1 LVKWIWLG
9 GAVMVI
15 GTLLAMVPNRQPMLA
30 LRTAVEPSRVA
41 PPFSPS
47 PAPVQHYD
55 GHD

>member
-1 LVKWIWLG
+1 
-9 GAVMVI
+9 
-15 GTLLAMVPNRQPMLA
+15 MLA

-47 PAPVQHYD
+47 PAPIQHYD